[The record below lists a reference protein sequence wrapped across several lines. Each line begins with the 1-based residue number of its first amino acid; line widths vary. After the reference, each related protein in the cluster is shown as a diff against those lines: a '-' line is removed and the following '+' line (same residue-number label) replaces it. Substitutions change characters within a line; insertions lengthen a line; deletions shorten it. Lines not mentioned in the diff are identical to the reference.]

1 MELQKQKHGAARTF
15 RILNRVRQSEVVIV
29 PVESASREVLCG
41 SFPVLDLQNNCRLC
55 LEEPNPSLML
65 DMSVCY
71 DHEAGLSYYDCYEI
85 CTKEDLKKRPSHEP
99 RTLCKRCAVE
109 LQWAYDFHKKVA
121 LANQQLR
128 EIFESSNQDSAEQ
141 EKEDDEL
148 DEEYLVEEEEND
160 SNEEKKEEENEQEC
174 QEENDLEFQKPE
186 DLLTHQSL
194 SRKITCKFCQKVF
207 KNRSSMVKHEII
219 HLTNRPRFRCSQC
232 HRVYLTKQ
240 ALRVHVEAKH
250 QQSGA
255 TCDTCGKVFGI
266 AKALEIHKR
275 YHSKDFPFA
284 CDLCDR
290 KYAQR
295 SHLTVHQNVKHSGAR
310 FLCEYADCNKTFT
323 SSSSLRYHEV
333 THTAMPFECVHC
345 QKSFP
350 ARTKLRLHLK
360 SDHNRIVQIDELE
373 EMRKFR
379 VPRSKLVLTKI
390 NEKK

>member
-1 MELQKQKHGAARTF
+1 MDIQKQKQGAARTF
-15 RILNRVRQSEVVIV
+15 RILNSARQSEVVIA
-29 PVESASREVLCG
+29 PVQSASREVLCE

-71 DHEAGLSYYDCYEI
+71 DQEAGLSYYDCYEI
-85 CTKEDLKKRPSHEP
+85 CTKEDLQKRPSHEP

-121 LANQQLR
+121 LANQQLG

-141 EKEDDEL
+141 EMEDDEL
-148 DEEYLVEEEEND
+148 HEEYLVEEEED
-160 SNEEKKEEENEQEC
+160 NEPESL
-174 QEENDLEFQKPE
+174 EENDLEFQNQE
-186 DLLTHQSL
+186 DLMPHQSL
-194 SRKITCKFCQKVF
+194 SGKISCKFCHKVF
-207 KNRSSMVKHEII
+207 KNRSRMEKHEVI
-219 HLTNRPRFRCSQC
+219 HLTNRPRFLCPQC
-232 HRVYLTKQ
+232 HRAYLTKQ
-240 ALRVHVEAKH
+240 ALKVHVEAKH

-255 TCDTCGKVFGI
+255 PCDTCGKVFAI

-295 SHLTVHQNVKHSGAR
+295 SHLTVHQKVKHSGAR
-310 FLCEYADCNKTFT
+310 FICEYADCSKTFT
-323 SSSSLRYHEV
+323 SSSSLRYHEF

-360 SDHNRIVQIDELE
+360 SNHNRAVEIAELE
-373 EMRKFR
+373 EMRKFQ
-379 VPRSKLVLTKI
+379 VFRSKLVLTKI